1 MNPSKI
7 WLVARYEFVTTL
19 QRRSVLFA
27 MFGLPLLTVL
37 ILTGLNWLNRE
48 VSGEDAGTNPLAA
61 LGQLVIS
68 ERDNRLTGLVDETGQ
83 IKIFPTEMEAIFLH
97 LPSLVAAEEA
107 FRAGT
112 IQGYYL
118 IPPDYLTSGQIAYF
132 ADRLSVQNDWIE
144 DSLYRL
150 LVMNA
155 VSNATVAERVIVPAY
170 PIETDLTADTAVQEP
185 DSILQANILGFTLVV
200 LFYLTAM
207 GTAGFLLQSM
217 GKEKE
222 NRVIEILLSSIRP
235 RELLTGKMF
244 GLGAIGLLEMVVW
257 LLIGQLITS
266 GGQPLF
272 ANLSLPTLP
281 AGKWVLVFLYFAAG
295 FLVYAS
301 LYAGLGAISPNPKE
315 SGSFTFFIMLP
326 TFVPM
331 WLMNILIQ
339 APNGGG
345 AVGMSLFPLTA
356 PLAMPIRLTLTN
368 VPAWQLV
375 LGLAITLLTSL
386 ATIVLAARLF
396 HSRTLLSGQ
405 PLSFRSLWQTLSQP
419 A

>member
-1 MNPSKI
+1 MNSSKI
-7 WLVARYEFVTTL
+7 WLVAQYEFVTTL

-27 MFGLPLLTVL
+27 MFGLPLLSVL
-37 ILTGLNWLNRE
+37 ILAGLNWLNRE
-48 VSGEDAGTNPLAA
+48 AGGDAGTNPLAA
-61 LGQLVIS
+61 LSQLAVG
-68 ERDNRLTGLVDETGQ
+68 ERDARPTGLVDETGQ
-83 IKIFPTEMEAIFLH
+83 IQTFPTEMEAVFLR
-97 LPSLVAAEEA
+97 LPTLVAAEEA

-118 IPPDYLTSGQIAYF
+118 IPSDYLESGQIAYF

-150 LVMNA
+150 LVVNA
-155 VSNATVAERVIVPAY
+155 ITNPMVAERVIVPAQ
-170 PIETDLTADTAVQEP
+170 PIETDLSSNTAVQEA
-185 DSILQANILGFTLVV
+185 DTILQANILGFTLAI

-235 RELLTGKMF
+235 RELLTGKML
-244 GLGAIGLLEMVVW
+244 GLGAVGLLEMVVW
-257 LLIGQLITS
+257 LLIGQMVTGS
-266 GGQPLF
+266 QPLF
-272 ANLSLPTLP
+272 ANLSLPALS
-281 AGKWVLVFLYFAAG
+281 ADKWILIFLYFSAG

-315 SGSFTFFIMLP
+315 SGTFTFFIMLP

-356 PLAMPIRLTLTN
+356 PLAMPIRLTLTD
-368 VPAWQLV
+368 VPAWQL
-375 LGLAITLLTSL
+375 LFGLAITLLTSL
-386 ATIVLAARLF
+386 ATIALAAHLF
-396 HSRTLLSGQ
+396 RSRTLLSGQ
-405 PLSFRSLWQTLSQP
+405 PLSLKSFWQTLREP